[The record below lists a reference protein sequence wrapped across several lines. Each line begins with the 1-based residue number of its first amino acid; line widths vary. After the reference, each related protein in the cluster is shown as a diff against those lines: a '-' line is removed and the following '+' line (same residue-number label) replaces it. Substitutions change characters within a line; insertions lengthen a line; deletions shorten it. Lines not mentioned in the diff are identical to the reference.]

1 MFKSH
6 QFSLIFNIVVKENQQ
21 KISKNSS
28 LLNNIDKSNKHLY
41 IDFTIDKINLKIIK
55 ALMENPNIKSSELS
69 EKLQVPLSTIQRRR
83 AVLEKT
89 AVVKKEYILDLR
101 KFGLRI
107 AEILI
112 DIEKGNHDKLLEDIK
127 VKFNKNIISISRKI
141 GDPGINI
148 GIKIVYSD
156 SIQLFEVLEEL
167 RKNSMVKKFDWFES
181 ITEEKAKEISFIDLV
196 NKE

>member
-1 MFKSH
+1 LPYQEK
-6 QFSLIFNIVVKENQQ
+6 N
-21 KISKNSS
+21 KNSAKATS
-28 LLNNIDKSNKHLY
+28 KQDSNKNTATFK
-41 IDFTIDKINLKIIK
+41 DGIDKINLKIIK

-181 ITEEKAKEISFIDLV
+181 ITEEKAKDISFIDLV

>member
-1 MFKSH
+1 LPYQEK
-6 QFSLIFNIVVKENQQ
+6 N
-21 KISKNSS
+21 KNSAKATS
-28 LLNNIDKSNKHLY
+28 KQDSNKNTATFK
-41 IDFTIDKINLKIIK
+41 DGIDKINLKIIK

-181 ITEEKAKEISFIDLV
+181 IAEEKVKDISFIDLV

>member
-1 MFKSH
+1 
-6 QFSLIFNIVVKENQQ
+6 VVKENQQ
-21 KISKNSS
+21 KILKNSS
-28 LLNNIDKSNKHLY
+28 LLNNLDKSNKHLY

-89 AVVKKEYILDLR
+89 DVVKKEYILDLR

-127 VKFNKNIISISRKI
+127 VKFNKNIISVSRKI

>member
-1 MFKSH
+1 LPYQEK
-6 QFSLIFNIVVKENQQ
+6 N
-21 KISKNSS
+21 KNSAKATS
-28 LLNNIDKSNKHLY
+28 KQNSNKN
-41 IDFTIDKINLKIIK
+41 TINFKDGVDKINLKIIK

-148 GIKIVYSD
+148 GIKIVYSE

-196 NKE
+196 YKE

>member
-1 MFKSH
+1 MPYQEK
-6 QFSLIFNIVVKENQQ
+6 N
-21 KISKNSS
+21 KNSAKATS
-28 LLNNIDKSNKHLY
+28 KQDINKNTTNFK
-41 IDFTIDKINLKIIK
+41 DGIDKINLKIIK

-89 AVVKKEYILDLR
+89 DVVKKEYILDLR

-127 VKFNKNIISISRKI
+127 VKFNKNII
-141 GDPGINI
+141 
-148 GIKIVYSD
+148 
-156 SIQLFEVLEEL
+156 
-167 RKNSMVKKFDWFES
+167 
-181 ITEEKAKEISFIDLV
+181 IDLL
-196 NKE
+196 K

>member
-1 MFKSH
+1 LPYQEK
-6 QFSLIFNIVVKENQQ
+6 N
-21 KISKNSS
+21 KNSAKATS
-28 LLNNIDKSNKHLY
+28 KQDSNKNTTTFK
-41 IDFTIDKINLKIIK
+41 DGIDKINLKIIK

>member
-1 MFKSH
+1 LPYQEKNKNNAKATSKQDGNKNTTNFKYG
-6 QFSLIFNIVVKENQQ
+6 V
-21 KISKNSS
+21 
-28 LLNNIDKSNKHLY
+28 
-41 IDFTIDKINLKIIK
+41 DKINLKIIK

>member
-1 MFKSH
+1 LPYQEK
-6 QFSLIFNIVVKENQQ
+6 N
-21 KISKNSS
+21 KNSAKATS
-28 LLNNIDKSNKHLY
+28 KQNSNKN
-41 IDFTIDKINLKIIK
+41 TINFKDGVDKINLKIIK

-89 AVVKKEYILDLR
+89 GVVKKEYILDLR

-148 GIKIVYSD
+148 GIKIVYSE

-196 NKE
+196 YKE

>member
-1 MFKSH
+1 MPYQEK
-6 QFSLIFNIVVKENQQ
+6 N
-21 KISKNSS
+21 KNSAKATS
-28 LLNNIDKSNKHLY
+28 KQDSNKNTTNFK
-41 IDFTIDKINLKIIK
+41 DGIDKINLKIIK

-181 ITEEKAKEISFIDLV
+181 ITEEKAKDISFIDLV

>member
-1 MFKSH
+1 M
-6 QFSLIFNIVVKENQQ
+6 
-21 KISKNSS
+21 
-28 LLNNIDKSNKHLY
+28 
-41 IDFTIDKINLKIIK
+41 
-55 ALMENPNIKSSELS
+55 
-69 EKLQVPLSTIQRRR
+69 
-83 AVLEKT
+83 
-89 AVVKKEYILDLR
+89 KKEYILDLR

-181 ITEEKAKEISFIDLV
+181 IAEEKAKDISFIDLV

>member
-1 MFKSH
+1 LPYQEKNNNSAKATSKQDINKNTTNFK
-6 QFSLIFNIVVKENQQ
+6 
-21 KISKNSS
+21 
-28 LLNNIDKSNKHLY
+28 DG
-41 IDFTIDKINLKIIK
+41 IDKINLKIIK

-89 AVVKKEYILDLR
+89 DVVKKEYILDLR

-127 VKFNKNIISISRKI
+127 VKFKKNIISVSRKI

>member
-1 MFKSH
+1 LPYQEK
-6 QFSLIFNIVVKENQQ
+6 N
-21 KISKNSS
+21 KNSAKATS
-28 LLNNIDKSNKHLY
+28 KQDINKNIINFKGG
-41 IDFTIDKINLKIIK
+41 IDKINLKIIK

-127 VKFNKNIISISRKI
+127 VKFNKNIISVSRKI

>member
-1 MFKSH
+1 MPYQEK
-6 QFSLIFNIVVKENQQ
+6 N
-21 KISKNSS
+21 KNSAKATS
-28 LLNNIDKSNKHLY
+28 KQDSNKNTTNFK
-41 IDFTIDKINLKIIK
+41 DGIDKINLKIIK

-69 EKLQVPLSTIQRRR
+69 DKLQVPLSTIQRRR

-181 ITEEKAKEISFIDLV
+181 IAEEKAKDISFIDLV

>member
-1 MFKSH
+1 MPYQEK
-6 QFSLIFNIVVKENQQ
+6 N
-21 KISKNSS
+21 KNSAKATS
-28 LLNNIDKSNKHLY
+28 KQDSNKNTTNFK
-41 IDFTIDKINLKIIK
+41 DRIDKINLKIIK

-181 ITEEKAKEISFIDLV
+181 IAEEKAKDISFIDLV

>member
-1 MFKSH
+1 MPYQEKNKHSA
-6 QFSLIFNIVVKENQQ
+6 KAT
-21 KISKNSS
+21 SKQ
-28 LLNNIDKSNKHLY
+28 DSNKNTTNFK
-41 IDFTIDKINLKIIK
+41 DGVDKINLKIIK
-55 ALMENPNIKSSELS
+55 ALMENPDIKSSELS
-69 EKLQVPLSTIQRRR
+69 QKLQVPISTIQRRR